1 MKRYSVDEVVTNE
14 VFYDEWDDEQ
24 RAAYARTLDHDE
36 IEERLKQVI
45 EKIEQLLKTKRS
57 DR

>member
-14 VFYDEWDDEQ
+14 VFYNEWDDEQ
-24 RAAYARTLDHDE
+24 RAAYARTLDCDE
-36 IEERLKQVI
+36 IAERFKQVI
-45 EKIEQLLKTKRS
+45 DDLEQLAKTKRS